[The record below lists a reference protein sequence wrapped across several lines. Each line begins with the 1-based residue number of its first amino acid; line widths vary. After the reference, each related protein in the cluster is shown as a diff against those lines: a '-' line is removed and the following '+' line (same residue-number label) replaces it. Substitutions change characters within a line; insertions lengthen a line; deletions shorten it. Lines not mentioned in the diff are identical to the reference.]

1 MGFSHAKQGSALQPI
16 WITLN
21 NAKQKNIDV
30 FRRQIYARMLE
41 WAHDRQIPIDTGIFL
56 DGDVVKAIVEQK
68 FNPGEGVAHL
78 NSAAKGLSIL
88 SCRGRNTGE
97 IERLKEREEAL
108 TATEKNRQLD
118 EYIRIQKNQKRA
130 PADSFLELKQNIATF
145 MSLVW
150 VLFGSECDYYEGLRN
165 VYATMDLREVMG
177 IKSLFTP
184 EHCRRITWAV
194 LDDGCSY
201 FDNVKTT
208 LDFANGSNITFPQ
221 SYLVDILR
229 NVRYGTMVKR
239 ANFPEEWA
247 SKKNPSPPKQP
258 QGSPRAQG
266 AGTSGQRAGERQA
279 HRPQGQY
286 QQYGVRDNRGR
297 GDRGVDMATGIRKDT
312 ISNATGALTGMM
324 TDIQN

>member
-1 MGFSHAKQGSALQPI
+1 VSQATLAADIGKGVALGLKAMGSHLPSGQQQTTTKEGDEKARYTDDDIVAIMGFLYVTQGSALQPI

-56 DGDVVKAIVEQK
+56 DGDVVKAIVELK

-88 SCRGRNTGE
+88 SCRGQTTGE
-97 IERLKEREEAL
+97 IERLKEWEEAL

-118 EYIRIQKNQKRA
+118 EYIRLQKDQKRA

-150 VLFGSECDYYEGLRN
+150 VLFGSECNYYKGLRN

-184 EHCRRITWAV
+184 EHCCRITWAI

-229 NVRYGTMVKR
+229 NVRYGTLVER

-247 SKKNPSPPKQP
+247 SKKKPSLPEQI

-266 AGTSGQRAGERQA
+266 SGTSGQRAGER
-279 HRPQGQY
+279 
-286 QQYGVRDNRGR
+286 
-297 GDRGVDMATGIRKDT
+297 
-312 ISNATGALTGMM
+312 
-324 TDIQN
+324 